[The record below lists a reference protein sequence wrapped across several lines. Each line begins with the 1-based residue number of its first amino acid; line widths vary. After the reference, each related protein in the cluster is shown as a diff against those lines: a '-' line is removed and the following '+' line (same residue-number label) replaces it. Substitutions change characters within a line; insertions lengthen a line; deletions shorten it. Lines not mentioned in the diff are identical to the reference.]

1 LPSQHT
7 SQKNGSEPKKSHWRR
22 HHVEGLPQSR
32 REKCWG
38 RHPDI
43 DRWVTVTGRY
53 EGANAEKA
61 VPFPGRHPSILVSF
75 VLCPHAAGQR
85 GPKGL
90 VEQPIGAGGTCFY
103 SVSNQGDEGM
113 IGRTLLSLFSST
125 VLALTSVLILVLA
138 GHLWDR
144 YSQETEALGFNGV
157 YERFLALQAG
167 FPDDPKTYRATEAD
181 RAWPTKVVRE
191 ASALEE

>member
-1 LPSQHT
+1 VRSV
-7 SQKNGSEPKKSHWRR
+7 G
-22 HHVEGLPQSR
+22 G
-32 REKCWG
+32 G

-43 DRWVTVTGRY
+43 DRWATITGRY

-85 GPKGL
+85 VPKG
-90 VEQPIGAGGTCFY
+90 VAEQH
-103 SVSNQGDEGM
+103 
-113 IGRTLLSLFSST
+113 IGRDLLLFGQQPRRRGYDWTYPASLFSST

>member
-1 LPSQHT
+1 
-7 SQKNGSEPKKSHWRR
+7 
-22 HHVEGLPQSR
+22 
-32 REKCWG
+32 
-38 RHPDI
+38 
-43 DRWVTVTGRY
+43 
-53 EGANAEKA
+53 
-61 VPFPGRHPSILVSF
+61 
-75 VLCPHAAGQR
+75 
-85 GPKGL
+85 
-90 VEQPIGAGGTCFY
+90 
-103 SVSNQGDEGM
+103 M

-167 FPDDPKTYRATEAD
+167 FPDDPKTYRAAETE
-181 RAWPTKVVRE
+181 RAWLAKVVRK